1 MTMVGFTHYAPTR
14 LLFGEGQLHRLGR
27 QDLPAGKALLVT
39 SPGLPKRSPEVLE
52 LVAGQ
57 LEGKGVTPVPFHQ
70 VPPNPD
76 TDTVAAAAERIR
88 AEGCSLVIGLG
99 GGSAMDA
106 AKAAA
111 LAAVNPADY
120 WQYAS
125 GKRRKLDAPPLPV
138 IAIPTTA
145 GTGAQVSPYAVIT
158 SPESGEKIGFGNP
171 DTAPALAVV
180 DPALTV
186 SVPPFPTACQG
197 FDAVFHAA
205 ETVLNRNSNPVA
217 EMYALKALALLG
229 AFLPAAVADGSDME
243 ARTQVALAAT
253 LAGYASFSTS
263 AHALEHALSGR
274 QPSLPHGAGLLMLSR
289 AWYRRFAALPACAGQ
304 FAKLAAALGVADFV
318 EGLMDLEERCGVA
331 DLAMS
336 AYGLTREELPGLAA
350 AARKS
355 APLLFFGDPE
365 PLGEEEAAA
374 ILLESY
380 Q

>member
-27 QDLPAGKALLVT
+27 QDLPAGKALIVT

-57 LEGKGVTPVPFHQ
+57 LEGKGITPVPFHQ

-76 TDTVAAAAERIR
+76 TDTVERAAECIR
-88 AEGCSLVIGLG
+88 AQGCSLVIGLG

-138 IAIPTTA
+138 VAIPTTA

-197 FDAVFHAA
+197 FDALFHAA

-304 FAKLAAALGVADFV
+304 FAKLAAALGVTDFV

-380 Q
+380 R